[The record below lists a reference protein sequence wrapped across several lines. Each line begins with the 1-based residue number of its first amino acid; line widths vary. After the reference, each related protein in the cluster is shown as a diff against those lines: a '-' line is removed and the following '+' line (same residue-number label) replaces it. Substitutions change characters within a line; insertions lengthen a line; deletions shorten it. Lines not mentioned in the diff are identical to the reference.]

1 MPEGDTILR
10 TARTLD
16 RALAGRTIT
25 RFETHLAGLAVVD
38 RREPLAG
45 RVVEHVRSQGKHLL
59 IDLSGSLVLRSH
71 MRMHGSWHIYRP
83 GERWRGPVRD
93 ARIVIT
99 TTEWLAIAFNVT
111 DAELIAAA
119 DLPHHARLAAL
130 GPDLLSSE
138 PDLGQARD
146 RIRASGAKHIA
157 EAILAQRAVAGLGNV
172 YKSELLFLF
181 GLYPFTPV
189 EDVPDETLD
198 RLLRR
203 GQDLLQLNVAERTV
217 ARAGGTSRITTGR
230 LNPRQPLWVYGRAGQ
245 RCFKCGATIRS
256 ANEMDGRRTYWCPSC
271 QVKQ

>member
-1 MPEGDTILR
+1 MPEGDTIFR

-130 GPDLLSSE
+130 GPDLLSSG

-217 ARAGGTSRITTGR
+217 ARTGGTSRITTGR

-271 QVKQ
+271 QV